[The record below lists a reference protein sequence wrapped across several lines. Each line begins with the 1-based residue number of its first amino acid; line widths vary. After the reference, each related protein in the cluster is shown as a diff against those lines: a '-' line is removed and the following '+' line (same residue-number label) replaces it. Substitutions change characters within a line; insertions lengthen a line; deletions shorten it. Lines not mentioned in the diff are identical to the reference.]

1 MDYSSLIAR
10 KDADFNEEQ
19 TKHAL
24 VLPVLDRILG
34 WDIYDSLRLI
44 PEYTADTPGKN
55 GEKVDYAL
63 DFEGDGIPEVLIEAK
78 PLGSRL
84 NSKAA
89 SQLYR
94 YFTMTESVIGILT
107 DGYRW
112 MIYSDLNKPNVMDDE
127 PFLDFTIEDLA
138 SKKSL
143 EKLFLSLSFGA
154 FDAIYLRSWG
164 ELSRDTERLRE
175 LVKKELTD
183 PSEDFTKHFF
193 SRLHPGARATAGK
206 IDPFRTRLMDVLAE
220 RNSEEAA
227 VQRIELKEPVAVPKR
242 TRTVVRRTGYFRSS
256 FGHRSTPGSMRATWV
271 EYWTDVAKDEELR
284 EKLIEVALNN
294 KPKGLITIEPGPS
307 VSQIC
312 EDLYIRSTLDHAY
325 MMGLLGQ
332 LSELLGIESEVVY
345 TDGLDDEL
353 SVASGEEL
361 GAES

>member
-34 WDIYDSLRLI
+34 WDIYDNLRLI

-63 DFEGDGIPEVLIEAK
+63 DFEGDGVPEVLIEAK

-107 DGYRW
+107 DGFRW

-154 FDAIYLRSWG
+154 FDANYLRSWG
-164 ELSRDTERLRE
+164 ELSRDTERLRA
-175 LVKKELTD
+175 LVKGELTD
-183 PSEDFTKHFF
+183 PSEDFTRYFF
-193 SRLHPGARATAGK
+193 SRLHPGARATASK
-206 IDPFRTRLMDVLAE
+206 LDPFRSRLMDVLAE
-220 RNSEEAA
+220 RNDEDAE
-227 VQRIELKEPVAVPKR
+227 VLRIELKEPPKLAR
-242 TRTVVRRTGYFRSS
+242 APKKLRRGYFKSNL
-256 FGHRSTPGSMRATWV
+256 GHQSLDGGLKKAWID
-271 EYWTDVAKDEELR
+271 YWTKIAESEDLR
-284 EKLIEVALNN
+284 EKLFEVAVNN
-294 KPKGLITIEPGPS
+294 KPRGAVAIDPEPFSDSIGH
-307 VSQIC
+307 
-312 EDLYIRSTLDHAY
+312 DLYIKSNLSAGYRLD
-325 MMGLLGQ
+325 LLSN
-332 LSELLGIESEVVY
+332 LSEAIGIESEVVY
-345 TDGLDDEL
+345 TDGLDDEP
-353 SVASGEEL
+353 STDSGEEHE
-361 GAES
+361 AES